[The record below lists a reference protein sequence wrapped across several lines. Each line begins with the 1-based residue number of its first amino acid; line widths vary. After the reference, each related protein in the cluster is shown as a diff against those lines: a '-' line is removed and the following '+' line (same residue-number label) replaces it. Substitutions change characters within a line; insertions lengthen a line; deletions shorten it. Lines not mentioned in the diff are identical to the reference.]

1 MSALY
6 GSNCTPILYALYN
19 QIFMTLENTER
30 CLKLAME
37 SANCNTSSNCV
48 ELKTFIFL
56 SLLDLTLQR
65 MQRIEGGQEIA
76 IQIGC
81 VMAALSTLALAGYL
95 YFRYKRSRRYDIVV

>member
-30 CLKLAME
+30 CLILAME
-37 SANCNTSSNCV
+37 SANYNTSSNCLK
-48 ELKTFIFL
+48 LKTFIFF
-56 SLLDLTLQR
+56 SLLDLTLQS
-65 MQRIEGGQEIA
+65 MQRIEGSQEIA